1 MEFIQLL
8 SNFSSTS
15 VEKLLILE
23 VSQVFNLDNKK
34 GVAGKVEFNKI
45 TTGGF
50 TADLRAYAFL
60 KTSRE
65 VANYLSG
72 SKQLQTVYYLYYLDI
87 ISRDAQSLNAILPG
101 LVKEPSPN
109 PVRLYYEEEQ
119 IGDGQVGPED
129 GLLMWT
135 AQKAQVGTRKL
146 FSIALKKACA
156 YQGVLVPAI
165 ALTGLAEEEQAR
177 GNGKGQPEYFVLLLL
192 DQLPELRQFKLSE
205 LYHERLNKLSA
216 VPLLPEWHE
225 WIWQFGASNGLI
237 QPLETK
243 GCEAYLCRVPDET
256 LLAAA
261 LREDIR
267 AGQLY
272 TGPELVQG
280 EVRVDPKDKKPP
292 RPLPLLANSSDVVE
306 MEPVLL
312 EMAG

>member
-1 MEFIQLL
+1 
-8 SNFSSTS
+8 
-15 VEKLLILE
+15 
-23 VSQVFNLDNKK
+23 LDNKK

-50 TADLRAYAFL
+50 SADLRAYAFL

-65 VANYLSG
+65 VANYLTG

-109 PVRLYYEEEQ
+109 PVRLYYEKEQ
-119 IGDGQVGPED
+119 IEEGQIAPED
-129 GLLMWT
+129 GLLMW
-135 AQKAQVGTRKL
+135 AAEKAQVGTRKL

-156 YQGVLVPAI
+156 YQGVLVPTA
-165 ALTGLAEEEQAR
+165 ALTGLGEEEQVR
-177 GNGKGQPEYFVLLLL
+177 GNVKGKTEYFVLLLL

-205 LYHERLNKLSA
+205 LYHERLNKLSTI
-216 VPLLPEWHE
+216 PLLPEWHE
-225 WIWQFGASNGLI
+225 WSWQFGATNGLI

-256 LLAAA
+256 LLAVA
-261 LREDIR
+261 LREAIR

-272 TGPELVQG
+272 TGPELLQG
-280 EVRVDPKDKKPP
+280 EVRVEPKDEIPP
-292 RPLPLLANSSDVVE
+292 RPLPLLANSSDIIE